1 MSADEV
7 SALREDIATLRA
19 IVEERSKAAAGN
31 AALLRTITAAVI
43 IQLFATV
50 YIAGQKTQMLD
61 RLQSDVV
68 AIQARIESRRQG
80 GF

>member
-19 IVEERSKAAAGN
+19 IVEERARSASGN
-31 AALLRTITAAVI
+31 AAMLKTIGAAVL
-43 IQLFATV
+43 IQIVMSV

-61 RLQSDVV
+61 RLQADVV
-68 AIQARIESRRQG
+68 AIQQRLDK
-80 GF
+80 

>member
-19 IVEERSKAAAGN
+19 IVEERARSASGN
-31 AALLRTITAAVI
+31 AAMLKTIGAAVL
-43 IQLFATV
+43 IQIVMSV

-61 RLQSDVV
+61 RLQQDVV
-68 AIQARIESRRQG
+68 AIQQRLDK
-80 GF
+80 

>member
-19 IVEERSKAAAGN
+19 IVEERGKSASSN
-31 AALLRTITAAVI
+31 ASMLRMIVGAVI
-43 IQLFATV
+43 VQLFCTV
-50 YIAGQKTQMLD
+50 YFAGQKTQMLD

-68 AIQARIESRRQG
+68 AIQLHLSEK
-80 GF
+80 

>member
-19 IVEERSKAAAGN
+19 IVEERARSASGN
-31 AALLRTITAAVI
+31 AALLKTIGAAVL
-43 IQLFATV
+43 IQIVMSV

-61 RLQSDVV
+61 RLQQDVV
-68 AIQARIESRRQG
+68 AIQQRLDK
-80 GF
+80 

>member
-19 IVEERSKAAAGN
+19 IVEERARSASGN
-31 AALLRTITAAVI
+31 AALLKTIGAAVVLQI
-43 IQLFATV
+43 VMSV

-61 RLQSDVV
+61 RLQQDVV
-68 AIQARIESRRQG
+68 AIQQRLDK
-80 GF
+80 

>member
-19 IVEERSKAAAGN
+19 IVEERGKTGHANSNMLK
-31 AALLRTITAAVI
+31 TIGAAVALQI
-43 IQLFATV
+43 VMSV

-61 RLQSDVV
+61 RLQQDVV
-68 AIQARIESRRQG
+68 TIQQKLESR
-80 GF
+80 

>member
-19 IVEERSKAAAGN
+19 IVEERARSASGN
-31 AALLRTITAAVI
+31 AAMLKTIGAAVL
-43 IQLFATV
+43 IQIVMSV

-61 RLQSDVV
+61 RLQQDVV
-68 AIQARIESRRQG
+68 AIQKRLDK
-80 GF
+80 

>member
-19 IVEERSKAAAGN
+19 IVEERSRSASGN
-31 AALLRTITAAVI
+31 AALLKTIGAAVL
-43 IQLFATV
+43 IQIVMSV

-61 RLQSDVV
+61 RLQQDVV
-68 AIQARIESRRQG
+68 AIQQRLDK
-80 GF
+80 